1 MTAMFKKLNLK
12 DQAEIVVLNAPSSF
26 EAELAYL
33 EDIAIRRRLT
43 GIKALSFVLA
53 FVTKQKEVDTLAE
66 RIAAKAEGDA
76 ILWFA
81 YPKGTSKNYTCDFN
95 RDPGWAVLSKNG
107 FRGVR
112 QVAIDDDWSALRFR
126 RTEFVKTGSR

>member
-1 MTAMFKKLNLK
+1 M
-12 DQAEIVVLNAPSSF
+12 
-26 EAELAYL
+26 
-33 EDIAIRRRLT
+33 T

-66 RIAAKAEGDA
+66 GIIAKAEGDA

-95 RDPGWAVLSKNG
+95 RDTGWAVISKNG

-112 QVAIDDDWSALRFR
+112 QVAIDDDWSALRFS
-126 RTEFVKTGSR
+126 RTEFVKSVPR

>member
-1 MTAMFKKLNLK
+1 MTAIFKKLNLK
-12 DQAEIVVLNAPSSF
+12 DQAKIVVLNAPSSF
-26 EAELAYL
+26 EAELAYV
-33 EDIAIRRRLT
+33 EGVEIRRRLT
-43 GIKALSFVLA
+43 GIKTLTFALA

-66 RIAAKAEGDA
+66 GITAKAEGDA

-95 RDPGWAVLSKNG
+95 RDTGWALLSKNG